1 MGRKPNCETWYCAIS
16 NKRAK
21 EIGEIYA
28 LIVSPCVLWFRRKLP
43 LKVMEGTNLNYHIF
57 YPKVQNTI
65 ISTYNDSKNITNDNE
80 NLKKNL
86 NGKQAYK
93 KLFHA

>member
-1 MGRKPNCETWYCAIS
+1 
-16 NKRAK
+16 
-21 EIGEIYA
+21 
-28 LIVSPCVLWFRRKLP
+28 
-43 LKVMEGTNLNYHIF
+43 MEATNLHYHIF
-57 YPKVQNTI
+57 YPKVQNAI